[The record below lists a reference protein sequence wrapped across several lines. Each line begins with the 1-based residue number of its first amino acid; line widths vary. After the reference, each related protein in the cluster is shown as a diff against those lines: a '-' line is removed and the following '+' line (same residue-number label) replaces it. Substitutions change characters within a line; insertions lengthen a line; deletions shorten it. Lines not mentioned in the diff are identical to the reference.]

1 MRVTFS
7 EIIKDLIAKRKAA
20 RNNPKAHFE
29 AREIERP
36 IVFCYN
42 TINQREALKP
52 LIAAFAEKA
61 ETIGENPD
69 FFPNQPDVLYY
80 HRLSLQYSVDL
91 IRWYYTLK
99 GYHKTVFRSRYY
111 NFHLRLGQY
120 RHLLSIFSKSK
131 NLKYYIASNDH
142 SGMSQVGFVAA
153 KTAGIKTV
161 YIQHASVSD
170 KFPPLDVD
178 YAFLEGEDAKAKYLA
193 VGPTN
198 AKIELIGTM
207 KYDKYLQ
214 RGDLEKP
221 GPLIGVCLGII
232 CHDFDQNFA
241 LCEELTRLKKPFSL
255 RFHPAV
261 DQSIRKKFSESG
273 WAISE
278 PEDETAL
285 DFIMRCHTIVSGDS
299 NILLEAIILKRR
311 PLYFASDGE
320 GLDYY
325 GFLKAGILDS
335 THFRFE
341 LVLKAL
347 EDDFDIAAHRDQ
359 AKYFCD
365 TINSTFEGRSTELAV
380 QNLDLIIKS

>member
-7 EIIKDLIAKRKAA
+7 EIVKDLLAKRKAT
-20 RNNPKAHFE
+20 RNNRKAYFE
-29 AREIERP
+29 APEIEKP

-69 FFPNQPDVLYY
+69 FFPNQPDISYY

-99 GYHKTVFRSRYY
+99 GYHKKVFRSRYY
-111 NFHLRLGQY
+111 NFHLRLGQF
-120 RHLLSIFSKSK
+120 RHLLSIFNKSK
-131 NLKYYIASNDH
+131 NLRYYIASNDH

-153 KTAGIKTV
+153 KKAGIKTIYV
-161 YIQHASVSD
+161 QHASVSD

-178 YAFLEGEDAKAKYLA
+178 YALLEGEDAKSKYLA
-193 VGPTN
+193 AGPTR
-198 AKIELIGTM
+198 AKIELVGTM
-207 KYDKYLQ
+207 KYDPYLQ
-214 RGDLEKP
+214 RSELDILGE
-221 GPLIGVCLGII
+221 LIGVCLGIE
-232 CHDFDQNFA
+232 CHDYDQNFA
-241 LCEELTRLKKPFSL
+241 LCAELEKLKKPFSL

-261 DQSIRKKFSESG
+261 SQSIRKRFSEAG
-273 WAISE
+273 WAFSQ
-278 PEDETAL
+278 PEEETAL

-325 GFLKAGILDS
+325 GFLKAGILDT

-341 LVLKAL
+341 HVIIAL
-347 EDDFDIAAHRDQ
+347 GEDFDIASHRQ
-359 AKYFCD
+359 SAKYFCD
-365 TINSTFEGRSTELAV
+365 TINSPFEGRSTELA
-380 QNLDLIIKS
+380 IKSLNKIIGI